1 MDPAKKQQNQVSFIP
16 LSGVGDVTKNMYV
29 YEYGNEILLVDCGL
43 GFANETMVGVDLL
56 IPDIDYLL
64 HTKKKIVGLLLTHGH
79 EDHIGALPF
88 ILPQLP
94 ANFPIYGSPLTAAFA
109 NEKLKEFDLP
119 ERVQTVPLN
128 TSDPVRLGAFSASFI
143 RITHSIP
150 DTTNI
155 FIRTPAGNF
164 YHGSD
169 FKFDFTPV
177 DGKKTDLAKISAV
190 AREGVMCLMCD
201 SLGSEREGF
210 SPSEEALSKSF
221 RSIMESARGK
231 VFVTTYS
238 SNISRLNQAIE
249 AAEAYGKKVCFI
261 GRSLVKAKMIGQRM
275 GYLHMKKDTEIE
287 IERLSKLPDNKLV
300 LFVAGSQG
308 QENSALTRI
317 ANGEHRNVRLSEH
330 DVVIFSSDTIP
341 GNEISVNSLID
352 MISKRGATPVYSDI
366 SANFHV
372 SGHGSEGDHKLM
384 LSLTNPRFLVPISGT
399 YRHMVAL
406 KDLWEKMGAAA
417 KQTLLLENG
426 QELIFQNNQ
435 VRVGRKIAIRN
446 VYVDEISGEEV
457 ENYVLRDRERL
468 AHEGI
473 VVIMT
478 QIAQENSS
486 LIGMPEVIAR
496 GFSAKDFETLEK
508 LIGHELKQL
517 FGDKKSQVTNWLHIR
532 KQIENAANKAVYKTL
547 HRRPLV
553 LPVVIEV

>member
-1 MDPAKKQQNQVSFIP
+1 MNQPKQTNSVSFIP
-16 LSGVGDVTKNMYV
+16 LSGVGDVTRNMYV
-29 YEYGNEILLVDCGL
+29 YEYNDEILLVDCGL

-56 IPDIDYLL
+56 IPDISYLL
-64 HTKKKIVGLLLTHGH
+64 KADKKIVGLLLTHGH

-94 ANFPIYGSPLTAAFA
+94 GNFPIYGSPLTAAFA
-109 NEKLKEFDLP
+109 NEKLKEFELP
-119 ERVQTVPLN
+119 ERVEAVPFA
-128 TSDPVRLGAFSASFI
+128 SGDIRLGSFSVSFV

-155 FIRTPAGNF
+155 FIRTPAGNL

-169 FKFDFTPV
+169 FKFDFTPA
-177 DGKKTDLAKISAV
+177 DGKRTDIAKIASFAK
-190 AREGVMCLMCD
+190 EGIMCLMCD

-221 RSIMESARGK
+221 RQIMESAKAK
-231 VFVTTYS
+231 VFITTYS

-249 AAEAYGKKVCFI
+249 AAESYGKKICFV

-275 GYLHMKKDTEIE
+275 GYLRMKEGTEIE
-287 IERLSKLPDNKLV
+287 MDELQNFPSNKLV

-317 ANGEHRNVRLSEH
+317 ASGEHREVHLREH
-330 DVVIFSSDTIP
+330 DVVIFSSDAIP

-352 MISKRGATPVYSDI
+352 TISKRGATPVYSEI
-366 SANFHV
+366 SENFHV

-384 LSLTNPRFLVPISGT
+384 LSLTNPRFIIPISGT

-406 KDLWEKMGAAA
+406 KDLSEKMGYSP
-417 KQTLLLENG
+417 KQNLLLENG
-426 QELIFQNNQ
+426 QEVVFSDNQ
-435 VRVGRKIAIRN
+435 AKLGRKIQIRN

-457 ENYVLRDRERL
+457 EHYVLRDRERL

-478 QIAQENSS
+478 QIAQANGA
-486 LIGMPEVIAR
+486 LVGLPEVIAR
-496 GFSAKDFETLEK
+496 GFSSKDFEMLQK
-508 LIGHELKQL
+508 LMERELKYL
-517 FGDKKSQVTNWLHIR
+517 FGDKKTQVTNWMHIR
-532 KQIENAANKAVYKTL
+532 KQIENTANSLIYKKL

-553 LPVVIEV
+553 LPVIIEV